1 MEENILKK
9 SILILTLIFI
19 TLLGFASNLET
30 LFFGVLNED
39 SSYTKS
45 LESYNEV
52 LDNYEKINQF
62 YIPDISFGL
71 DYETSSSSI
80 TNGDNGF
87 DFDIDFLEVYG
98 VTMGINIPFVINQ
111 ESENVIEAD
120 NINLKLSVNDVFSDE
135 KADNLKIEASYLDSY
150 FSLIKAEYEV
160 FSDLLESVSNYHYYN
175 ECKKIAERNLELLQL
190 ELESEID
197 EDTIDDLKKQ
207 ILEQRKQILEYDQ
220 QLISINLNEY
230 SDELYLEVVE
240 LIEEINEYEIE
251 IDLEERL
258 DVVAQE
264 LRVEAEKLINQT
276 WYKPYLP
283 EFSVNFGVNDFTDF
297 SWNVGFQFSF
307 DIFNRDSSLEAE
319 ERKSNYESLKLA
331 ELIQENK
338 NSYSIDLL
346 AIESSEI
353 SLEISELSLEE
364 LKEEMNKNKKLFDSG
379 FINSVDYEISEND
392 YKKGLLEYQ
401 KSIESLYIKKMDLY
415 LYSNLILEIDFFE
428 LNEHLKG
435 EENE

>member
-1 MEENILKK
+1 MKKNIL
-9 SILILTLIFI
+9 IFTLIFI
-19 TLLGFASNLET
+19 TLSVFASNLET
-30 LFFGVLNED
+30 LFFEVLNND

-45 LESYNEV
+45 IENYNKA
-52 LDNYEKINQF
+52 LDNYEKISQF

-71 DYETSSSSI
+71 DYETTSSSI

-87 DFDIDFLEVYG
+87 DFDINFLEFYG
-98 VTMGINIPFVINQ
+98 VTMGINIPFVISQ
-111 ESENVIEAD
+111 ENENAIEAD
-120 NINLKLSVNDVFSDE
+120 NINLKLSVNDIFSDE
-135 KADNLKIEASYLDSY
+135 KADNLKIEASYLESY

-160 FSDLLESVSNYHYYN
+160 LSDLFKNISNYHYYN
-175 ECKKIAERNLELLQL
+175 DCKKIAEENLELLQL

-207 ILEQRKQILEYDQ
+207 ILEQRKQILEYEQ

-240 LIEEINEYEIE
+240 LIEEINEYEIK
-251 IDLEERL
+251 INLEERL
-258 DVVAQE
+258 DIIAQK

-319 ERKSNYESLKLA
+319 ERKSNYESLKLS

-338 NSYSIDLL
+338 NSYSFDLL

-353 SLEISELSLEE
+353 SLEISELSLEV
-364 LKEEMNKNKKLFDSG
+364 LWEEMDKNEKLFDSG
-379 FINSVDYEISEND
+379 FINCIEYEISENE
-392 YKKGLLEYQ
+392 YKEGLLDYQ
-401 KSIESLYIKKMDLY
+401 KSIESLYLTKMDLF
-415 LYSNLILEIDFFE
+415 LYSNLISEIDFFD
-428 LNEHLKG
+428 LNEYLIG
-435 EENE
+435 EENER